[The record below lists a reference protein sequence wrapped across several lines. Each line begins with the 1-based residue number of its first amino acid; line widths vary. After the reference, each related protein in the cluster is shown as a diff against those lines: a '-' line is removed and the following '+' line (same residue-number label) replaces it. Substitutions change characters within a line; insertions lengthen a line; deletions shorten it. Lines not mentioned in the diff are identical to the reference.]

1 MMESEILTL
10 EQKFRLKVLENHIQ
24 GLSQEQVQ
32 KLLLKA
38 VQQNMIKDNVI
49 KRCTDRAANSVAL
62 VSRLERG

>member
-49 KRCTDRAANSVAL
+49 KRCADRAANNVAL
-62 VSRLERG
+62 VSRLERS